1 MSQACGGLWGRVC
14 RAWPWAPP
22 GILSAVIS
30 SCNIPNLGQEAG
42 PLEGGFD
49 HGTGTAGGVVRPQ
62 LTPSLPASSTLVYN
76 VRLA

>member
-22 GILSAVIS
+22 GILSVVIS
-30 SCNIPNLGQEAG
+30 SCNIPTSARKPGL
-42 PLEGGFD
+42 LEGGFD
-49 HGTGTAGGVVRPQ
+49 HSTGTAGGVVRPQ
-62 LTPSLPASSTLVYN
+62 LTPSLQASSTLVYN